1 MRKIS
6 RVEKKMKRR
15 RMFFRLLLII
25 FLVFIMFV
33 LALNTDIF
41 IIDNIKV
48 LGNNKISKDIIINAS
63 SINTGEN
70 IFKISTRT
78 SKKTIEN
85 LPYVKKAEIKR
96 KFPKG
101 ILIEII
107 ERKEIVQIKEISSY
121 GFIDIDGYILDIVDV
136 QNDQLPLLLG
146 FNIGNK
152 KAGDNLFSQIEF
164 EQKKEFISEGNSI
177 KILQKMKEIDMVD
190 NNNVNILLNNSIP
203 VAFGTLDDVKYKLN
217 LLNEILIDIE
227 NKQIPCKMILMNK
240 GENPIIVLNED

>member
-136 QNDQLPLLLG
+136 QNNQLPLLLG

-152 KAGDNLFSQIEF
+152 KAGDNLFSEIEF

-227 NKQIPCKMILMNK
+227 KKQIPCKMILMNK

>member
-85 LPYVKKAEIKR
+85 LPYVKEAEIKR

-227 NKQIPCKMILMNK
+227 KKQIPCKMILMNK

>member
-177 KILQKMKEIDMVD
+177 KILQKMKEIDMAD

-227 NKQIPCKMILMNK
+227 KKQIPCKMILMNK

>member
-25 FLVFIMFV
+25 FLIFIMFV

-85 LPYVKKAEIKR
+85 LPYVKEAEIKR

-136 QNDQLPLLLG
+136 QNNQLPLLLG

-227 NKQIPCKMILMNK
+227 KKQIPCKMILMNK

>member
-227 NKQIPCKMILMNK
+227 KKQIPCKMILMNK

>member
-15 RMFFRLLLII
+15 RMFFRILLII
-25 FLVFIMFV
+25 SLISIMFV

-48 LGNNKISKDIIINAS
+48 VGNNKISKDIIINAS

-78 SKKTIEN
+78 GRKTIEK
-85 LPYVKKAEIKR
+85 LPYVKEAKIKR

-101 ILIEII
+101 ILIEIK
-107 ERKEIVQIKEISSY
+107 ERKEIAQIKEISSY

-136 QNDQLPLLLG
+136 QNDKLPLILG
-146 FNIGNK
+146 FNIENK
-152 KAGDNLFSQIEF
+152 KAGDNLFSEIEF
-164 EQKKEFISEGNSI
+164 KNKVEFISEGNSI

-217 LLNEILIDIE
+217 LLNEILKDIE
-227 NKQIPCKMILMNK
+227 KKQIPCKMILMNK
-240 GENPIIVLNED
+240 GENPVIVLNED

>member
-25 FLVFIMFV
+25 FLIFIMFV

-85 LPYVKKAEIKR
+85 LPYVKEAEIKR

-227 NKQIPCKMILMNK
+227 KKQIPCKMILMNK

>member
-25 FLVFIMFV
+25 FLIFIMFV

-85 LPYVKKAEIKR
+85 LPYVKEAEIKR

-121 GFIDIDGYILDIVDV
+121 GFIDIDGYILDIVDI

-177 KILQKMKEIDMVD
+177 KILQKMKEIDMAD

-227 NKQIPCKMILMNK
+227 KKQIPCKMILMNK